1 MFPSIDMI
9 GDFPL
14 KSTYAVPFLD
24 LVSHGMR
31 IGDFLYLFLLVGCRS
46 LYISIISNAVLF
58 FSLVLRIPCFFLFM
72 WPSSVVCAEF
82 GIYFWTARDVKL
94 GHVEIF

>member
-31 IGDFLYLFLLVGCRS
+31 IGDFLYLLLLAGVS
-46 LYISIISNAVLF
+46 LCLF
-58 FSLVLRIPCFFLFM
+58 
-72 WPSSVVCAEF
+72 
-82 GIYFWTARDVKL
+82 
-94 GHVEIF
+94 